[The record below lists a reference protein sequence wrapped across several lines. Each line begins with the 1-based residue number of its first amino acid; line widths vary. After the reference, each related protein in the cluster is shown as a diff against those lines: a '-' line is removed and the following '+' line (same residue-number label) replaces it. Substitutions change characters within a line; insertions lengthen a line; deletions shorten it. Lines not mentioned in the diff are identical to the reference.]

1 MGVNGI
7 YGLSGSGLDIESL
20 VKVGMMSKQ
29 NEYDKMAQKYT
40 KNEWTK
46 AAYVELNNQINTFNM
61 TKLFDYKL
69 TSTMKAKTATSSD
82 ETAVTATAN
91 GNAVAMPHRVDVDSL
106 STNAYLISNNTL
118 SSIITGTNGN
128 ASTENRYLQDILFK
142 SGATS
147 SPQVKVDYETQ
158 SYTSGTTTIDYSPSN
173 GALTDLKITRNNAGA
188 IEKLEYQKVGGNLK
202 EKSISNIA
210 TEETTTFTFES
221 YKATLKAN
229 TSTTNG
235 NTTYTFTV
243 NDSTTYTG
251 GTKDT
256 DGNITFASKTNTDG
270 STSTRTL
277 VADTDNK
284 SLTITDTTKFTGG
297 TVETTSPPDTTT
309 YKFGDTSITIT
320 QSTDGSGNT
329 TYTVNGGGIDNETV
343 TGSST
348 SGAFTFTTTDGK
360 TLTFNAGT
368 GTNDA
373 SFTIEEVTN
382 YSNGS
387 TFSEKVETVTADNV
401 TATITTNTD
410 ESGSITTSANTVATE
425 SGFIGSSV
433 YNNSADNEAFLA
445 GRSSSII
452 TDGNKKAI
460 EFSIGDGKN
469 QDAVIGITF
478 DEIYKGTWNE
488 TKKEYEKFS
497 INDLVSR
504 INNAAKANDLNV
516 RATYESLSDRFFL
529 YNSESGSDDK
539 IEITIGNSDIT
550 DDNAGNVNVV
560 GNTGNLAK
568 DFFNNL
574 GLAQTKDGGLG
585 TNMTVD
591 NNGKI
596 SVAGEDGTARV
607 DGVQYTF
614 QDNKLNIEALGVTY
628 TFNKTTTTNPFD
640 SSGNLSASKVDNP
653 VTVTVGQD
661 TDAIVSKVKS
671 FVEDYNK
678 ILGSLYE
685 KYDEKADSNYKPLTQ
700 SQKDSMKEEQITK
713 WEEKAKQGLL
723 YHDSTLSKIIS
734 DMRSSISGTVELDD
748 GTKVSIFNL
757 GISTTGIKGQLTL
770 DEDKL
775 KKALS
780 EDPDIV
786 YNVFGTLN
794 TNTGKTGS
802 EYQGVAQR
810 LGDIFTDATKA
821 IKNRAGSSADI
832 AEDSDLNNLLRELQ
846 TKMSNFKKLMSS
858 FEDRL
863 YKKYDA
869 MEAALTKLGTQLSF
883 ITGGQ

>member
-46 AAYVELNNQINTFNM
+46 TAYVELNNQINTFNM

-118 SSIITGTNGN
+118 SSIITANGN
-128 ASTENRYLQDILFK
+128 ASTENPENRYLKDILFK
-142 SGATS
+142 RGATS
-147 SPQVKVDYETQ
+147 SPQVTVDYGSSTTND
-158 SYTSGTTTIDYSPSN
+158 STTTTYTSTDNSI
-173 GALTDLKITRNNAGA
+173 LTSLQITRGDDGN
-188 IEKLEYQKVGGNLK
+188 ISKLEYKKADGNLE
-202 EKSISNIA
+202 EKTTFEVA
-210 TEETTTFTFES
+210 TEETTKFTFGDDT
-221 YKATLKAN
+221 ATLKAS
-229 TSTTNG
+229 TSTTDST
-235 NTTYTFTV
+235 TTYTFTA
-243 NDSTTYTG
+243 NDSTTYTD
-251 GTKDT
+251 GTKDA
-256 DGNITFASKTNTDG
+256 DGKITFASKKNTDG
-270 STSTRTL
+270 STSTRSLT
-277 VADTDNK
+277 AINGN
-284 SLTITDTTKFTGG
+284 LTITDKKEFTGG
-297 TVETTSPPDTTT
+297 TVNTTSSPGTTT
-309 YKFGDTSITIT
+309 YTFGETSITIT
-320 QSTDGSGNT
+320 QGDDGNGNT
-329 TYTVNGGGIDNETV
+329 TYTVNGETFSQSGSGI
-343 TGSST
+343 
-348 SGAFTFTTTDGK
+348 FTTTDTNGITK

-368 GTNDA
+368 GANDA

-387 TFSEKVETVTADNV
+387 TSSEKVETVTADKL
-401 TATITTNTD
+401 TATITTNTN
-410 ESGSITTSANTVATE
+410 ENGNVTTSAKTEATE
-425 SGFIGSSV
+425 SGYVGSSI
-433 YNNSADNEAFLA
+433 YNSTETSINKNSEDFLA
-445 GRSSSII
+445 GKSSSII
-452 TDGNKKAI
+452 TKGDQNAI
-460 EFSIGDGKN
+460 EFTIGDGKN
-469 QDAVIGITF
+469 TPATIEITF
-478 DEIYKGTWNE
+478 EELYGTWNSDTSQFE
-488 TKKEYEKFS
+488 GMLT

-504 INNAAKANDLNV
+504 INNAAKAKDLNV

-539 IEITIGNSDIT
+539 IEITIGNSDIK
-550 DDNAGNVNVV
+550 DDADKPV

-574 GLAQTKDGGLG
+574 GLAQSKDGGLTTNGINTTIG
-585 TNMTVD
+585 TD
-591 NNGKI
+591 GKI
-596 SVAGEDGTARV
+596 SVAGEDGKARV

-614 QDNKLNIEALGVTY
+614 QDNKLNIDALGVTY
-628 TFNKTTTTNPFD
+628 TFNKTTTTGYGTAN
-640 SSGNLSASKVDNP
+640 KVDNP

-734 DMRSSISGTVELDD
+734 DMRSAISSTVELEDD
-748 GTKVSIFNL
+748 TKVSIFSL
-757 GISTTGIKGQLTL
+757 GVSTTGIKGQLTL

-794 TNTGKTGS
+794 TNKGKTGS

-821 IKNRAGSSADI
+821 IKSRAGSSADI